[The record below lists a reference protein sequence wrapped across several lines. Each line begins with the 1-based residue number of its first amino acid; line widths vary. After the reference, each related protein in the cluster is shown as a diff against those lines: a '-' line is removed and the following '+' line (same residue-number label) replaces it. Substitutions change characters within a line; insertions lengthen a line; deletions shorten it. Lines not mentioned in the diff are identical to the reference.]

1 MTLFGLSYLLV
12 HDGLV
17 HERLPMQFLLR
28 WRYFRRL
35 RGAHLHHHRFHGVP
49 YGLFL
54 GPEEL
59 SAAKATRR
67 ADPGVTEAA

>member
-1 MTLFGLSYLLV
+1 
-12 HDGLV
+12 
-17 HERLPMQFLLR
+17 
-28 WRYFRRL
+28 
-35 RGAHLHHHRFHGVP
+35 VP